1 MIFFLHV
8 DYEIL
13 TSVYLKRLPKTS
25 TPNFSDNLVMSAT
38 IFWCDDWESR
48 QWRFSITAMCRD
60 RVATRFDVL
69 RNSYNACDA
78 AAMDKSCAHEAQRI
92 LKAVESN

>member
-1 MIFFLHV
+1 MSLFYCKFS
-8 DYEIL
+8 D
-13 TSVYLKRLPKTS
+13 SLKKPE
-25 TPNFSDNLVMSAT
+25 FSDNLVMSAT

-48 QWRFSITAMCRD
+48 QWCFSITAMCRD
-60 RVATRFDVL
+60 GVATRFDVL

>member
-1 MIFFLHV
+1 MAFL
-8 DYEIL
+8 
-13 TSVYLKRLPKTS
+13 
-25 TPNFSDNLVMSAT
+25 
-38 IFWCDDWESR
+38 
-48 QWRFSITAMCRD
+48 ITAMCRD
-60 RVATRFDVL
+60 GAALRFDVL

>member
-1 MIFFLHV
+1 
-8 DYEIL
+8 
-13 TSVYLKRLPKTS
+13 
-25 TPNFSDNLVMSAT
+25 MSAT

-60 RVATRFDVL
+60 GVELRFDVL

-92 LKAVESN
+92 LNVAESRIEQLKYKDCGYLSAADPS